1 MIGLGNSVDRKEAR
15 VRRGG
20 GGEAVTEKN
29 FSAVGQQFG
38 PKIRGAVPLP
48 GPSPIAAT
56 ELLKQAAKHK
66 KSSPFKP

>member
-15 VRRGG
+15 VRGG
-20 GGEAVTEKN
+20 GGKAVSEKN
-29 FSAVGQQFG
+29 FSAFGHQFG
-38 PKIRGAVPLP
+38 PKIRGAVPPP